1 MSSSPKT
8 RGPPAPVH
16 LLVAEDDAA
25 VAASLVTGL
34 KARGFQVTLATSGTQ
49 ARVELARDVV
59 DLVVLDL
66 MLPGVS
72 GLELL
77 EELSTRPHAPVIV
90 LTARTDLEERVR
102 CFQLGAV
109 DYVPKPFFLEEL
121 VLRIRARLDLRDEAP
136 RRVLVFGA
144 LEVDLD
150 RREVRLEEA
159 PVTFTRHEFDVLA
172 YLAQRAGRPVSRDDL
187 AAHALSGFDAPEP
200 RTIDSHVARVRRKLG
215 AEASRVETVWGIGY
229 RFGDGGS

>member
-1 MSSSPKT
+1 MPSSPKT
-8 RGPPAPVH
+8 RAGDAPVR

-34 KARGFQVTLATSGTQ
+34 KARGFDVTLATSGTQ
-49 ARVELARDVV
+49 ARVELARDVAQ
-59 DLVVLDL
+59 LVVLDL

-136 RRVLVFGA
+136 RRVLAFGA

-150 RREVRLEEA
+150 QREVRLEGV

-172 YLAQRAGRPVSRDDL
+172 YLAQRPGRPVSRDDL

-215 AEASRVETVWGIGY
+215 DEAARLETVWGIGY
-229 RFGDGGS
+229 RLVAGAS